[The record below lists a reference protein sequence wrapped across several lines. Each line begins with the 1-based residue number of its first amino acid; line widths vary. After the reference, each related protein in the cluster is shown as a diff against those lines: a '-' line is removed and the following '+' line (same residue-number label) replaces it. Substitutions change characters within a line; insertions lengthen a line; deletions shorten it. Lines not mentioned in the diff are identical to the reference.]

1 MAKKLTTANFNE
13 EVLQSDKPVLVDF
26 WATWCMPCK
35 MLAPT
40 LEELSSESTDF
51 VVGKVDIDENPELAQ
66 QYRIMSI
73 PTLLVFKNGKVTA
86 SAVGVQSKAAI
97 LNMLK

>member
-1 MAKKLTTANFNE
+1 MAKKLTIANFNE

>member
-26 WATWCMPCK
+26 WATQCMPCK

-86 SAVGVQSKAAI
+86 SAVGVQSIAAI
-97 LNMLK
+97 LIMLK

>member
-1 MAKKLTTANFNE
+1 MAKKLTTAYFNE

>member
-1 MAKKLTTANFNE
+1 
-13 EVLQSDKPVLVDF
+13 
-26 WATWCMPCK
+26 

>member
-40 LEELSSESTDF
+40 LEALSSESTDF

>member
-26 WATWCMPCK
+26 WATWCMPCI